1 MPVNSLDKWPRVFD
15 NRGMNNAAILDQLM
29 KALDGV
35 LPPGLTNDI
44 RTNME
49 AVLKARLTDLGLVTR
64 EEFEI
69 QSSLLARTQDKLR
82 ELEALTREL
91 EQKLNQ

>member
-1 MPVNSLDKWPRVFD
+1 
-15 NRGMNNAAILDQLM
+15 M
-29 KALDGV
+29 KALNGV

-44 RTNME
+44 RDNMQ

-69 QSSLLARTQDKLR
+69 QSALLARTQEKLR
-82 ELEALTREL
+82 ELEKLTRDL
-91 EQKLNQ
+91 EQRLNH

>member
-1 MPVNSLDKWPRVFD
+1 MS
-15 NRGMNNAAILDQLM
+15 NAAILDQFM
-29 KALDGV
+29 KALNGV
-35 LPPGLTNDI
+35 LPPGLTDDI
-44 RTNME
+44 RDNME

-69 QSSLLARTQDKLR
+69 QSALLARTQEKLR
-82 ELEALTREL
+82 ELEALTKEL

>member
-1 MPVNSLDKWPRVFD
+1 
-15 NRGMNNAAILDQLM
+15 M
-29 KALDGV
+29 KALNGV
-35 LPPGLTNDI
+35 LPPGLTDDI
-44 RTNME
+44 RDNMQ

-69 QSSLLARTQDKLR
+69 QSALLARTQEKLQ
-82 ELEALTREL
+82 ELEKLTRDL

>member
-1 MPVNSLDKWPRVFD
+1 
-15 NRGMNNAAILDQLM
+15 M
-29 KALDGV
+29 KALNGV
-35 LPPGLTNDI
+35 LPPGLTDDI
-44 RTNME
+44 RDNMQ

-69 QSSLLARTQDKLR
+69 QSALLVRTQEKLR
-82 ELEALTREL
+82 ELEKLTRDL

>member
-1 MPVNSLDKWPRVFD
+1 MQVFD
-15 NRGMNNAAILDQLM
+15 NRTMSNAAILDQFM
-29 KALDGV
+29 KALNGV

-44 RTNME
+44 RDNME

-69 QSSLLARTQDKLR
+69 QSALLARTQEKLR
-82 ELEALTREL
+82 ELEALTKEL

>member
-1 MPVNSLDKWPRVFD
+1 MQVFD
-15 NRGMNNAAILDQLM
+15 NRVMSNAAILDQLM
-29 KALDGV
+29 KALSGV
-35 LPPGLTNDI
+35 LPAGLTDDI
-44 RTNME
+44 RDNME

-69 QSSLLARTQDKLR
+69 QSALLARTQEKLIQ
-82 ELEALTREL
+82 LEALAREL

>member
-1 MPVNSLDKWPRVFD
+1 MS
-15 NRGMNNAAILDQLM
+15 NAAILDQFM
-29 KALDGV
+29 KALNGV
-35 LPPGLTNDI
+35 LPPGLTDDI
-44 RTNME
+44 RDNME

-69 QSSLLARTQDKLR
+69 QSALLARTQEKLR
-82 ELEALTREL
+82 KLEALTKEL

>member
-1 MPVNSLDKWPRVFD
+1 MS
-15 NRGMNNAAILDQLM
+15 NAAILDQLM
-29 KALDGV
+29 KALNGV
-35 LPPGLTNDI
+35 LPPGLTDDI
-44 RTNME
+44 RDNMQ

-69 QSSLLARTQDKLR
+69 QSALLARTQEKLQA
-82 ELEALTREL
+82 LEKLTRDL